1 MKVTIEILCFEHGEQ
16 KVIGA
21 ITHETHAIEV
31 AAAAQSVALCA
42 MRYAVPA
49 RCCGIFNLHHLP
61 FQTENGTTASAGLA
75 A

>member
-1 MKVTIEILCFEHGEQ
+1 MKVTIEILCFEPGEQ

-42 MRYAVPA
+42 MQ
-49 RCCGIFNLHHLP
+49 FLP
-61 FQTENGTTASAGLA
+61 GVVGFSTYIICPFKLKTGRLRRPGSRH
-75 A
+75 